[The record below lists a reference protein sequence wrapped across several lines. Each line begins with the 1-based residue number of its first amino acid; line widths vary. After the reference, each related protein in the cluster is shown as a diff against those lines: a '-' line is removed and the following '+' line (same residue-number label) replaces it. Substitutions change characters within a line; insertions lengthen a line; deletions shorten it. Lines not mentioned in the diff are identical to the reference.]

1 MSVWTDPE
9 RIPPPPEPPRWTV
22 EHQAWVMSRHADVL
36 AVLRNPEMVA
46 SDPGWELARI
56 ETRTG
61 RRHPHL
67 SAALEGTMLFQQG
80 PRHRASRAAMRSV
93 LATLS
98 RQWNAAALGHA
109 AAEILA
115 GLPDE
120 AVLDVATALADEL
133 PCRVAGDMLGLA
145 PEVLRRLRTLSQATT
160 SLWRLMPP
168 MREYARLE
176 ELCREA
182 HEVLEHT
189 PARLLGLDDPGLD
202 YPLADLVLFLVIAAL
217 DSTASTIAAGLDL
230 LARDADL
237 QAWLRAEPGLTGAF
251 VAEVLRLAGPLRRF
265 NRRIVTAPAVV
276 AGVKLP
282 EASGVILE
290 IDRAHRDPD
299 AYPRPDEVA
308 LDRAGP
314 ALLAFGG
321 GAHACQGAVLGQA
334 QVEAMIAAVVAGFEI
349 APAPGA
355 RTMTDNPILHQFA
368 ALPLRLRRAGNA
380 RGAAA
385 GA

>member
-1 MSVWTDPE
+1 MSLWTDPE
-9 RIPPPPEPPRWTV
+9 RTPPPPEPPRWSV

-36 AVLRNPEMVA
+36 AVLRNPAMVA

-56 ETRTG
+56 EGRTG
-61 RRHPHL
+61 RRYPHL
-67 SAALEGTMLFQQG
+67 AAALPGTMLFQQG
-80 PRHRASRAAMRSV
+80 PRHRASRAAMRNV
-93 LATLS
+93 LATLA
-98 RQWNAAALGHA
+98 RQWNAAALGHEA
-109 AAEILA
+109 AAVLA

-120 AVLDVATALADEL
+120 AVLDVATTLADEL
-133 PCRVAGDMLGLA
+133 PCRVAGAMLDLA
-145 PEVLRRLRTLSQATT
+145 PDVLRRLRTLSQATT

-176 ELCREA
+176 ALCREA
-182 HEVLEHT
+182 HEMLRIT

-202 YPLADLVLFLVIAAL
+202 YPLADLVLFLVIAAV

-237 QAWLRAEPGLTGAF
+237 QARLRAEPGLTAGF
-251 VAEVLRLAGPLRRF
+251 VAETLRLAGPLRRF
-265 NRRIVTAPAVV
+265 NRRIATAPAVV
-276 AGVKLP
+276 AGVELP

-299 AYPRPDEVA
+299 AYPRPDAVD

-334 QVEAMIAAVVAGFEI
+334 QVEAMIAAMVAGFEI

-355 RTMTDNPILHQFA
+355 RVMADNPILHQFA
-368 ALPLRLRRAGNA
+368 ALPLRLRRLAHSPVG
-380 RGAAA
+380 G
-385 GA
+385 GG